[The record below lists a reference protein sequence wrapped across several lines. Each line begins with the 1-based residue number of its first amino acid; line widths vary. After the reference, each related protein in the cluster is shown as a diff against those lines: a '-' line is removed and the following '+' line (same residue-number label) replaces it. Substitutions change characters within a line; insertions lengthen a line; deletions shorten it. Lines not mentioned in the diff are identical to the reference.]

1 MRSINQNSA
10 KLYKEL
16 AYRATPFVLTSII
29 LLMILP
35 IDELGFIQN
44 ANLGILLVSTI
55 LFIDGILLIVEGFRN
70 LPDAGS
76 KVAKTGAMFFFA
88 IGAGILLFG
97 ITVFTG
103 NYDPFDNK
111 SDIEIITI
119 LSVLLGITVFI
130 QFVAIFPLFF
140 HKKNL
145 AHLTK
150 SGF

>member
-1 MRSINQNSA
+1 M
-10 KLYKEL
+10 
-16 AYRATPFVLTSII
+16 II
-29 LLMILP
+29 P
-35 IDELGFIQN
+35 IDDLGFIQN

-111 SDIEIITI
+111 SDIEIITV

-145 AHLTK
+145 AHLAK

>member
-1 MRSINQNSA
+1 MLR
-10 KLYKEL
+10 KEL
-16 AYRATPFVLTSII
+16 IYRIIPFVLTSII

-35 IDELGFIQN
+35 IDELEFIQSM
-44 ANLGILLVSTI
+44 NLGILLASTI
-55 LFIDGILLIVEGFRN
+55 LLIDGILLIVEGVRN
-70 LPDAGS
+70 LPDSGT
-76 KVAKTGAMFFFA
+76 KVAKTGAVFFFA

-111 SDIEIITI
+111 SDIEIITV

>member
-1 MRSINQNSA
+1 MPNQNSA

-29 LLMILP
+29 LLMIIP
-35 IDELGFIQN
+35 IDDLGFIQN

-111 SDIEIITI
+111 SDIEIITV

-145 AHLTK
+145 AHLAK

>member
-1 MRSINQNSA
+1 MPNQNSA

-70 LPDAGS
+70 LPDVGS
-76 KVAKTGAMFFFA
+76 KIAKTGAMFFFA

-97 ITVFTG
+97 ITIFTG
-103 NYDPFDNK
+103 TYDPFENK
-111 SDIEIITI
+111 SDIEIITV
-119 LSVLLGITVFI
+119 LSVLLGVTVFI

-145 AHLTK
+145 AELVK